1 MSKIPNFDDFL
12 PLFDECQLDIDPG
25 EYGLFCGDAISRDK
39 VFAVLKSDAA
49 ADYKKGVLRHVIEIC
64 RDEVKRAW
72 KAFSIEK
79 SDDEEEEALRYEQ
92 WAEAHFSLYMHIA
105 KVMFPEMESEI
116 TKKYSLDKIY
126 ESPAKRGAPPK
137 EGNVVDYI
145 LPQYADSAE
154 QKFNELKEFAK
165 ARDFTKGKAAQ
176 ARRAI
181 IQKAMEHF
189 DRVPTKI
196 LLLDLFGEENPS
208 DSEIKAWDRYIRES
222 DWPFLSD
229 IELREKNRNRKQN

>member
-1 MSKIPNFDDFL
+1 MINGWGIYD
-12 PLFDECQLDIDPG
+12 LFDI
-25 EYGLFCGDAISRDK
+25 YG
-39 VFAVLKSDAA
+39 FAPDELIIPEIEKVLKSKDASP
-49 ADYKKGVLRHVIEIC
+49 DYKKAILKMYFKKC
-64 RDEVKRAW
+64 T
-72 KAFSIEK
+72 
-79 SDDEEEEALRYEQ
+79 EEANLECD
-92 WAEAHFSLYMHIA
+92 
-105 KVMFPEMESEI
+105 I
-116 TKKYSLDKIY
+116 TKKTETLAALDLNTRARFIY
-126 ESPAKRGAPPK
+126 YMEIAAQIFGDDIIPDLREYGYHEPWEKAPDKTAPGKPHRGAPPK

-154 QKFNELKEFAK
+154 QIFNELKDFAQS
-165 ARDFTKGKAAQ
+165 RDFTKGKAAQ

>member
-1 MSKIPNFDDFL
+1 MSEIPNFDEFIHFDTKFHDRYTR
-12 PLFDECQLDIDPG
+12 LFKSS
-25 EYGLFCGDAISRDK
+25 ADK
-39 VFAVLKSDAA
+39 ERNEIFKVLKSEAA
-49 ADYKKGVLRHVIEIC
+49 ADYKKGILRQALSKNYGLVELQHEIF
-64 RDEVKRAW
+64 K
-72 KAFSIEK
+72 KAK
-79 SDDEEEEALRYEQ
+79 SDEEALKHLPLLAYASQ
-92 WAEAHFSLYMHIA
+92 NLFHLINITQC
-105 KVMFPEMESEI
+105 MFPEMESEI

-208 DSEIKAWDRYIRES
+208 DSEIKAWDRCMRES
-222 DWPFLSD
+222 DWRDSRD
-229 IELREKNRNRKQN
+229 REWREEIRNRKQN